1 MHQRTDQ
8 TDVDQRMQEMKLAEK
23 AIEELIYQCSILIFL
38 NDNPNLN
45 LPQSRINVITRI
57 RNLITKGYSDV

>member
-1 MHQRTDQ
+1 
-8 TDVDQRMQEMKLAEK
+8 MKLAEK